1 MSTKSDLSKSTSL
14 METAS
19 GKDDDRPVTSDSSG
33 SPNIRAKE
41 PRARAPRGCS
51 DRNAFLACL
60 AEHYSAI
67 YRDMLK
73 KTGLQEAAED
83 ATQEAF
89 ARAWAHWDDTVCDHP
104 NPRAWL
110 RRVAT
115 NYYVSELRKWRLRW
129 ATDLQDAEALRDLIA
144 DPPLLPLEPQVTAA
158 IRNLPPRQQQVL
170 LLRGLGNFT
179 IPEVAEVLGIAE
191 GTASN
196 QLCRARRA
204 LRPVLREA
212 YQARRA

>member
-1 MSTKSDLSKSTSL
+1 MTNDT
-14 METAS
+14 
-19 GKDDDRPVTSDSSG
+19 SG
-33 SPNIRAKE
+33 SRK
-41 PRARAPRGCS
+41 PRPRGAGARAPTGCS
-51 DRNAFLACL
+51 DRDAFLACV
-60 AEHYSAI
+60 AEHWSTI

-73 KTGLQEAAED
+73 KTRLQVAAED

-89 ARAWAHWDDTVCDHP
+89 ARAWAHWDDTLWNHP
-104 NPRAWL
+104 NPKAWL
-110 RRVAT
+110 LRVAT
-115 NYYVSELRKWRLRW
+115 NYYLSDLRSWRLRW
-129 ATDLQDAEALRDLIA
+129 ATDLQDAGVMPDPTA
-144 DPPLLPLEPQVTAA
+144 DSPVLSLDRQVAAA
-158 IRNLPPRQQQVL
+158 IRDLPPRQQQVL

-212 YQARRA
+212 YQARRAE